1 MSPLVLRLARADDA
15 PAIASICDELRGH
28 IGDPIGNFTA
38 DAILRDG
45 FGAKPEFEVLVAERD
60 GAVLGYALF
69 QQAYEPAYAAK
80 GLYLTDLSVTAS
92 ARGSGIGRALV
103 DELGRIALQRGRRY
117 VWWLANPKNDSALAF
132 YRHIGVDLTAQSVS
146 HVRILASE

>member
-1 MSPLVLRLARADDA
+1 
-15 PAIASICDELRGH
+15 
-28 IGDPIGNFTA
+28 
-38 DAILRDG
+38 
-45 FGAKPEFEVLVAERD
+45 
-60 GAVLGYALF
+60 VLGYALF